1 MAREQRLRSIMQR
14 VESADSVSVE
24 ELRREFGVSYM
35 TMWRDLANL
44 EQQGIVRRV
53 RGAAIALRTDRLA
66 NTAAFPNFDFTR
78 DPHHHLKR
86 RIAEYAASELVCDG
100 DIITIEAGTSASLI
114 APALDQ
120 RGLTVLTNGLMTSL
134 LAARRIPDLTIMCSG
149 GILISTGAFIGPPA
163 EEFFPRYRVKKA
175 FFSAQGLTLED
186 GFTDP
191 TPLYTRLKCA
201 MRQNAERTIMLID
214 SSKFG
219 VNSLV
224 QVMRLDEVDTI
235 VTDTAASP
243 TIVSGLRARHIEVHV
258 VE

>member
-1 MAREQRLRSIMQR
+1 MAKEQRLRSIMQR
-14 VESADSVSVE
+14 VESADSVSIE
-24 ELRREFGVSYM
+24 ELRRELGVSYM

-44 EQQGIVRRV
+44 EQQGLVRRV
-53 RGAAIALRTDRLA
+53 RGAVISVQPDHLA
-66 NTAAFPNFDFTR
+66 STAAFPNFDFTR
-78 DPHHHLKR
+78 DPYHHLKL
-86 RIAEYAASELVCDG
+86 RIAQYAARELVCEG
-100 DIITIEAGTSASLI
+100 DRITIEAGTTASLI
-114 APALDQ
+114 VPALQ
-120 RGLTVLTNGLMTSL
+120 QQGLTILTNGLMTAL
-134 LAARRIPDLTIMCSG
+134 LAARRLPDLTIMCSG

-163 EEFFPRYRVKKA
+163 EEFFPRYRVQKA

-201 MRQNAERTIMLID
+201 MRQNADRTIVLID

-219 VNSLV
+219 FNSLV

-235 VTDTAASP
+235 VTDAGASP
-243 TIVSGLRARHIEVHV
+243 AIVSGLHARGIEVLV